1 MNINP
6 PPSIDLIAFKK
17 AIDEA
22 ESYDELLVVE
32 IKINRA
38 IGWLHDYAHTFTG
51 KYSNNCTSE
60 YFNRLR
66 TLLDKIDTKKKAANA
81 ALTTPTPPPRNNR
94 RRAKLRARFMLY
106 SAAVVQPQY
115 ADENI
120 FRHRQH
126 HQTRMVC
133 D

>member
-1 MNINP
+1 MHCDFFAGGELRPRCFFLKKMNTNP

-81 ALTTPTPPPRNNR
+81 ALTTAQPATP
-94 RRAKLRARFMLY
+94 
-106 SAAVVQPQY
+106 Q
-115 ADENI
+115 
-120 FRHRQH
+120 
-126 HQTRMVC
+126 
-133 D
+133 